1 MTENSD
7 QLEQLSGGN
16 MNCVRRDGD
25 TVLRQT
31 GPWSPF
37 VHQLLRH
44 LTAHNFTAAPVLLET
59 TDTTERLTFLDGE
72 AGNDPLKPYMQSAEI
87 LVEAAQ
93 LLRRSHDITATLEVD
108 ENATFQLPVN
118 PAHAWEVICHNDFAP
133 YNCVF
138 QDQHLTGIIDFD
150 TAGPG
155 TRLWDI
161 AYAVYRFAPL
171 AHDDHSRGLG
181 WQPIPDRGQ
190 RLQLFCDT
198 YGLDNQTARAALID
212 TVIERLEYMINF
224 MRHNALNVEHIP
236 LYQRDQDYIRANQA
250 EFSRVL
256 VK

>member
-1 MTENSD
+1 
-7 QLEQLSGGN
+7 
-16 MNCVRRDGD
+16 MNNVRRDGD

-44 LTAHNFTAAPVLLET
+44 LTAHGFTVSPVLLEA
-59 TDTTERLTFLDGE
+59 TDTTERLTFLAGE
-72 AGNDPLKPYMQSAEI
+72 VGNDPLKPYMQSAEI

-93 LLRRSHDITATLEVD
+93 LLRRFHDITQHFAVPAD
-108 ENATFQLPVN
+108 AVFQLPVH
-118 PAHAWEVICHNDFAP
+118 PAHTWEVICHNDFAP

-138 QDQHLTGIIDFD
+138 QDEHLTGIIDFD

-181 WQPIPDRGQ
+181 WQPIPNRAQ
-190 RLQLFCDT
+190 RVKLFCDT
-198 YGLDNQTARAALID
+198 YGLNDPAARAALID

-224 MRHNALNVEHIP
+224 MQQNALNTEHIP

-250 EFSRVL
+250 EFSRAL
-256 VK
+256 IK